1 MSVLNN
7 KTILAKSNPEVTL
20 VQHINDC
27 LLVFE
32 QLKECVPNLPIND
45 KNQFWESLRISV
57 VFHDFGKAHPEFQKM
72 LVNVN
77 NSWHFQ
83 RHELFSLPFINQLDL
98 PQRQKEQVMFA
109 VFGHHKCFHELQSFV
124 LRNYSKDD
132 FDDEESVFQGEFAK
146 IDVTKLWNLIAS
158 FGFGKRCKSDFD
170 IEKFVVDV
178 SKNNTFFNQQELL
191 LVGALKECDHLA
203 SAGIKTIHKLEKKDF
218 GFLFKFPF
226 YSHQEKSYHTAENV
240 ILTAPTGS
248 GKTESSLLW
257 LKNQIDTNGQGRTFY
272 ILPYTASINA
282 MYERLSK
289 DMVSDDVKVGMI
301 HGKLAQYLENKMD
314 SDDSLHSDLMKKQL
328 MEDFKTLVTPIK
340 IVTPFQLLKH
350 LFCLKG
356 FEKGV
361 FEWSGGYF
369 IFDEI
374 HAYDASTFAQII
386 VLIDYAVKKLGV
398 KVYVMTATLPSF
410 LRKEL
415 EKTLGEFTSIVADKK
430 LYESFARH
438 SVRLL
443 KGQLLD
449 SLEVIQKD
457 VDNGKKVLVVCNT
470 VERSQM
476 VYKQLSCADKVLLH
490 GSFNADDRFEK
501 ERDLQSEQTQ
511 LLVGTQAVEVSLDID
526 FDVIYTE
533 PAPLDALI
541 QRFGRVNRKRKKGI
555 CPCFVFDERSAKDKF
570 IYDDE
575 NVIERTLESI
585 RKIESKNEGIIQEDE
600 WQELIDFVYP
610 DWNEKQKK
618 EFESIRGLLGYDV
631 DNYLKPLRDS
641 EQREEDFYR
650 QFDGVKVLPISQLK
664 KYRERLSNSAFVKA
678 DGLLV
683 QIRESKF
690 KYMYRNEDVVSQRIC
705 YEYADYK
712 NGEKNVLVIRRKYDK
727 ELGLLV
733 DEEDAGDFDDVSL

>member
-158 FGFGKRCKSDFD
+158 FGFSKRCKSDFD

-203 SAGIKTIHKLEKKDF
+203 SAGIKTIHKLEQKDF

-457 VDNGKKVLVVCNT
+457 IDNGKKVLVVCNT